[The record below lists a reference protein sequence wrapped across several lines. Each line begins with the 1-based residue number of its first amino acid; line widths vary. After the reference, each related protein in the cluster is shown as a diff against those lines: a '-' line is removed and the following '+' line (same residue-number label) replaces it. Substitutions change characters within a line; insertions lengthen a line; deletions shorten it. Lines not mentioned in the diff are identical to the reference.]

1 MSIEYGEIFDFS
13 EALIHCSCIY
23 YVVAPG
29 KEKTPKQK
37 YEYTKILLEEEVQKY
52 DDMGERKQGMTN
64 GLKKAAKI
72 AGLEFEL
79 SRLEPTKHID
89 PLPAGAKSYLK
100 RIYGELKYGK
110 RTAYK
115 EKGNKYTNKGLLAEE
130 SSLKL
135 ISELD
140 GVEYKKNDSRITNEF
155 LTGIP
160 DTFIG
165 ESIDKAEYVPDVK
178 SSWDWDTFSDS
189 LDKNLNPLYWW
200 QIQGYLAL
208 TGASAGEV
216 SYCLISMPESLL
228 LDELR
233 YLAERLQKKLDVID
247 VTITKEYKEG
257 AISLVNNL
265 TFDEIP
271 PKERRQKFEVTR
283 NEEAI
288 QKIYEVVPKCREY
301 LQELQEKHLMG
312 VFSDKD
318 LPMLEEI
325 EEI

>member
-1 MSIEYGEIFDFS
+1 MTQIFDFS

-37 YEYTKILLEEEVQKY
+37 YEYTKMVLEEEMQKY

-79 SRLEPTKHID
+79 NRLEPTKHID

-110 RTAYK
+110 KTAYK

-140 GVEYKKNDSRITNEF
+140 GVEYKKNEIRINNEF
-155 LTGIP
+155 LSGIP

-165 ESIDKAEYVPDVK
+165 ESIYKAEYIPDIK

-189 LDKNLNPLYWW
+189 LDKDLNPLYWW

-228 LDELR
+228 MDELR
-233 YLAERLQKKLDVID
+233 YLSERLQKKLNVID
-247 VTITKEYKEG
+247 VTITKEYQES
-257 AISLVNNL
+257 AVSLVNNL

-271 PKERRQKFEVTR
+271 PEERRQKFIVER
-283 NEEAI
+283 DEDAI
-288 QKIYEVVPKCREY
+288 NKIYEIVPKCREY
-301 LQELQEKHLMG
+301 LQELQEKHLIG
-312 VFSDKD
+312 VYTSKKVGI
-318 LPMLEEI
+318 LEEI
-325 EEI
+325 EEN

>member
-1 MSIEYGEIFDFS
+1 MKQIFDFS

-37 YEYTKILLEEEVQKY
+37 YDYTKMILEEEMQKY
-52 DDMGERKQGMTN
+52 DDMGERKQGMHN
-64 GLKKAAKI
+64 GLRKAAKI
-72 AGLEFEL
+72 SGLEYEL
-79 SRLEPTKHID
+79 SRLEATKHLD

-110 RTAYK
+110 KTAYK
-115 EKGNKYTNKGLLAEE
+115 EKGNKYTNKGLLAEA
-130 SSLKL
+130 SALKL
-135 ISELD
+135 ISDLD
-140 GVEYKKNDSRITNEF
+140 GVEYAKNEIRINNEF
-155 LTGIP
+155 LSGIP

-165 ESIDKAEYVPDVK
+165 ESIYNAEYVPDVK

-189 LDKNLNPLYWW
+189 LDKDLNPLYWW

-228 LDELR
+228 NDELR
-233 YLAERLQKKLDVID
+233 YLADRVQKKLNVID
-247 VTITKEYKEG
+247 VTITKEYKEA

-271 PKERRQKFEVTR
+271 PEERRQRFLVDR
-283 NEEAI
+283 DEEAI
-288 QKIYEVVPKCREY
+288 NKIYEAVPKCREY
-301 LQELQEKHLMG
+301 LQELQEKHLTG
-312 VFSDKD
+312 VYQSKKVEII
-318 LPMLEEI
+318 EEI
-325 EEI
+325 EES